1 MAALTDIMRE
11 AMLLR
16 LRERMADD
24 RRIYFV
30 SADFGAMSLDGLR
43 ADFPDRFLNVGIAEQ
58 NCVNV
63 AAGLALEGFTVFA
76 YGIAPFISMRPFE
89 QIRTNLSL
97 LSQTR
102 PLNVNILAVGAG
114 VSYDVSGPTHH
125 CLEDISVMRTLPH
138 VRVFSPCDAPC
149 AGHFIDFALAEGGP
163 KYARL
168 DGKALPAVYDQRRP
182 DFARGFEVLRQGSEL
197 CIVATGVM
205 THTALEVAQ
214 RLDGRAG
221 VVDAYMLDRLDEAAL
236 GEVLRPY
243 SRICSLEEAFI
254 GCGGLDSLVSCVLER
269 QDIPARHQ
277 RFGFTR
283 GFNFDNGGRPH
294 LHRSAGID
302 SDSLVAA
309 LAPPPTG
316 RFE

>member
-1 MAALTDIMRE
+1 VAALKDIMRE

-16 LRERMADD
+16 LRERMTDD

-63 AAGLALEGFTVFA
+63 ATGLALEGFTVFA
-76 YGIAPFISMRPFE
+76 YGIAPFISMRPYE
-89 QIRTNLSL
+89 QIRINLSL

-102 PLNVNILAVGAG
+102 PLNVNILSVGAG

-138 VRVFSPCDAPC
+138 VRVFSPCDAAC
-149 AGHFIDFALAEGGP
+149 AGHFIDFALAETGP

-168 DGKALPAVYDQRRP
+168 DGKALPAIYGQRRP
-182 DFARGFEVLRQGSEL
+182 DFGRGFDVLRQGTEL

-205 THTALEVAQ
+205 THTALEVAN
-214 RLDGRAG
+214 RLEGRAG
-221 VVDAYMLDRLDEAAL
+221 VIDAYMLDSLDEAAL
-236 GEVLRPY
+236 GAALRPY
-243 SRICSLEEAFI
+243 ARICSLEEAFI

-269 QDIPARHQ
+269 QDIPGRHA
-277 RFGFTR
+277 RFGFPR

-294 LHRSAGID
+294 LHRCAGID
-302 SDSLVAA
+302 PDSLVAA
-309 LAPPPTG
+309 LASTPHRTV
-316 RFE
+316 